1 MKGRDAI
8 GEAIFTKGT
17 MNEKRMEEIRK
28 NRLRLKKVSF
38 FKKSQYIE

>member
-1 MKGRDAI
+1 MNGRDAI
-8 GEAIFTKGT
+8 EVGIFKKGM

-38 FKKSQYIE
+38 FKKSQ